1 MSLKG
6 TRPGRSAVILA
17 GGNSSRMGED
27 KALLRFEGRPLLCW
41 TVEKLALSAGEV
53 VVVAKD
59 EQHAKQLLNLTC
71 SAGDGFGDH
80 SRELEEQDHRVVF
93 TWDSISGYG
102 PVAGLCAG
110 LCKASGV
117 YVFATGCD
125 LPFLK
130 PKVVDRIFEMA
141 DGHQGFDAVVPV
153 QNNGF
158 YEPLHSVYRRDK
170 MLAACRRAL
179 ENKERR
185 IYAPL
190 QELQVYRVLME
201 HFRSIDPE
209 LMTFFNLNT
218 QKDLE
223 TARALWSV
231 HGLSCQQ

>member
-1 MSLKG
+1 MRS
-6 TRPGRSAVILA
+6 GRSAVILA

-27 KALLRFEGRPLLCW
+27 KALLKFEGRPLLCW

-59 EQHAKQLLNLTC
+59 EQHAKQLSKLTC
-71 SAGDGFGDH
+71 SSGIALGDP
-80 SRELEEQDHRVVF
+80 SREPEEQDNGVVF
-93 TWDSISGYG
+93 TWDSISDYG
-102 PVAGLCAG
+102 PVAGLYAG
-110 LCKASGV
+110 LFKASGV

-130 PKVVDRIFEMA
+130 HEVIDRIFELA
-141 DGHQGFDAVVPV
+141 DWHQGFDAVVPV

-158 YEPLHSVYRRDK
+158 YEPLHSVYRREK

-185 IYAPL
+185 IYVPL
-190 QELQVYRVLME
+190 QELQVKCVPIER
-201 HFRSIDPE
+201 FRSIDPE

-231 HGLSCQQ
+231 HGLSCQK

>member
-1 MSLKG
+1 MAGGNRALSLRG
-6 TRPGRSAVILA
+6 TRSSRSAVILA

-27 KALLRFEGRPLLCW
+27 KALLNFEGRPLLCW
-41 TVEKLALSAGEV
+41 TVEKLAQSAGEI

-59 EQHAKQLLNLTC
+59 EKHAKQLLNLTV
-71 SAGDGFGDH
+71 SSG
-80 SRELEEQDHRVVF
+80 VVF
-93 TWDSISGYG
+93 TWDRQSGYG
-102 PVAGLCAG
+102 PVAGLYAG

-130 PKVVDRIFEMA
+130 PEVIDSIFELA
-141 DGHQGFDAVVPV
+141 EGHQGIDAVVPV

-158 YEPLHSVYRRDK
+158 YEPLHSVYRREK

-190 QELQVYRVLME
+190 QELQVKCVQIER
-201 HFRSIDPE
+201 FRSIDPE

-218 QKDLE
+218 QEDLE

-231 HGLSCQQ
+231 HGPSCQK

>member
-1 MSLKG
+1 VSLKG
-6 TRPGRSAVILA
+6 IRSSRSAVILA

-27 KALLRFEGRPLLCW
+27 KALLKFEGRPLLCW

-59 EQHAKQLLNLTC
+59 EQHAKQLLNLIC
-71 SAGDGFGDH
+71 SYWADFGDP
-80 SRELEEQDHRVVF
+80 SREPEEQGHGVVF

-110 LCKASGV
+110 LCKAGGV

-130 PKVVDRIFEMA
+130 PEVVDSIFELA
-141 DGHQGFDAVVPV
+141 ESHQGFDAVVPV
-153 QNNGF
+153 QSNGF
-158 YEPLHSVYRRDK
+158 YEPLHSVYRRDN

-185 IYAPL
+185 IYVPL
-190 QELQVYRVLME
+190 QELQVKCVQIER
-201 HFRSIDPE
+201 FRSIDPE

-218 QKDLE
+218 QKDLD

-231 HGLSCQQ
+231 HGLSCQK

>member
-1 MSLKG
+1 MQALRLRG
-6 TRPGRSAVILA
+6 TRPGRSAIILA

-41 TVEKLALSAGEV
+41 TIEKLALSAGEV

-59 EQHAKQLLNLTC
+59 EQHAKQLFGLSRT
-71 SAGDGFGDH
+71 SGAAFGDH
-80 SRELEEQDHRVVF
+80 SREPEEQDNGVVF
-93 TWDSISGYG
+93 TWDSQSGYG

-130 PKVVDRIFEMA
+130 PKVVDRIFELA
-141 DGHQGFDAVVPV
+141 EGHQSLDAVVPV
-153 QNNGF
+153 QSNGF
-158 YEPLHSVYRRDK
+158 YEPLHSVYRREK

-179 ENKERR
+179 ENEERR
-185 IYAPL
+185 IYGPL
-190 QELQVYRVLME
+190 RELQVKCVPIGC
-201 HFRSIDPE
+201 FRSIDPE

-223 TARALWSV
+223 TAR
-231 HGLSCQQ
+231 